1 MAPAKYR
8 KSSYS
13 NEERECVQIA
23 TTHHTITIRD
33 SKRPTGPTLHLTPT
47 AWASFLAGL
56 NAEARSQPAAPT
68 HEPVTAALTKQMSP
82 VGAGAS
88 PGPH

>member
-1 MAPAKYR
+1 MAAPRFR

-13 NEERECVQIA
+13 NPQEECVEV
-23 TTHHTITIRD
+23 TTTRHTITIRD
-33 SKRPTGPTLHLTPT
+33 SNHPTGPTLHLTPT
-47 AWASFLAGL
+47 AWSSFLAGL

-68 HEPVTAALTKQMSP
+68 HELGTAALTKQMSP
-82 VGAGAS
+82 VGAGGN